1 MYHYF
6 IFNMKEDIEALQKR
20 HADNYGGTK
29 KMVSLDDLLY
39 KYSDECLIHV

>member
-6 IFNMKEDIEALQKR
+6 IFNMKEDIEALQTR
-20 HADNYGGTK
+20 NADNYGGTK
-29 KMVSLDDLLY
+29 KMVSLGDLLY